1 MLVPNGQFQNGGV
14 VAVKKPA
21 GSGSSDEDPYSL
33 TPSGSSGSSGKEGTG
48 GRTGGNA
55 PAGRGKEKEYYPPQN
70 WVQRGGVNDLSDDYI
85 EEEMNVALKGRGGTR
100 GQRFRNKKGEEK
112 RERLGKSLYSTNLQ
126 NYKKMQ
132 NYSLRHSIPSSL
144 ICLFQMI
151 LTTMD

>member
-126 NYKKMQ
+126 NYKKCK
-132 NYSLRHSIPSSL
+132 I
-144 ICLFQMI
+144 I
-151 LTTMD
+151 L